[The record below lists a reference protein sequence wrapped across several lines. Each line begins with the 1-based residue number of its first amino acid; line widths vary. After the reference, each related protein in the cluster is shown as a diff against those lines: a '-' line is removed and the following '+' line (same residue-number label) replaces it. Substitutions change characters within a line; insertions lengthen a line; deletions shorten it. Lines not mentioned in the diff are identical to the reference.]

1 MIEAMLGERNVETN
15 ASFERLTNNYST
27 LIQGKQFIVLNE
39 VVTTAK
45 RSEAKELANLLKPY
59 ITDDVVILNPK
70 FQK

>member
-39 VVTTAK
+39 VVTTKEVK
-45 RSEAKELANLLKPY
+45 RKN
-59 ITDDVVILNPK
+59 
-70 FQK
+70 